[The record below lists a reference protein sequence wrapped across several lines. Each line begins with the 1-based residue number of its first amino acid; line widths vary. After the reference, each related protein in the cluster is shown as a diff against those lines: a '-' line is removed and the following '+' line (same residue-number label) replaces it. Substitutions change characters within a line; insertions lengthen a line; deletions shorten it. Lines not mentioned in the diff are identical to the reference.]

1 MPSPLKAVKCRAD
14 LSGYLRRYK
23 QQPELTPRLDGLGQ
37 TKFTQATI
45 NEIVLWK
52 VNRYA
57 FLTPAIL
64 RGLETLRRI
73 KRGQHRRAESVLID
87 LVAVHGVDLA
97 MASTILRF
105 RNPDAFQILDRRA
118 YRALYGVE
126 YPLHTKCS
134 ASRKVEAYFQYLE
147 DLRDLCKQRG
157 LNFRMVDRILYEF
170 DKDKNGNLK
179 N

>member
-64 RGLETLRRI
+64 SVW
-73 KRGQHRRAESVLID
+73 KRYGGSSAVNIEGQ
-87 LVAVHGVDLA
+87 
-97 MASTILRF
+97 
-105 RNPDAFQILDRRA
+105 NP
-118 YRALYGVE
+118 
-126 YPLHTKCS
+126 C
-134 ASRKVEAYFQYLE
+134 
-147 DLRDLCKQRG
+147 
-157 LNFRMVDRILYEF
+157 
-170 DKDKNGNLK
+170 
-179 N
+179 